1 MFTGIVN
8 SGFTSFI
15 MSVLGLVFVCMAG
28 VCRADGGDASGSAAE
43 YGATTPEEGAA
54 YDSNDLAG
62 TWYVHSLASGP
73 GAPWWEHGWWSIE
86 ADHSF
91 SGFIREY
98 KGALDPISGRFL
110 FASNGVATFLGA
122 RQDPDAVVFPHLHM
136 AANKSVVAGV
146 GAWPTDSPG
155 TAQMIV
161 LARCG
166 LSYQSSDLEGT
177 WYVHSLASG
186 PGAPWWEDG
195 YITVIADGSFRGM
208 VRQYKSDSKEM
219 SGRFQIDP
227 NGVVTIA
234 GLPQDPHADGYAV
247 LHLSADKNVIVG
259 VHMWSGGSPGTAE
272 MKIFTRKGE
281 SYSTSDLAGRW
292 YRHSIASGPGAPW
305 SEYGPMDIGDDGSFN
320 APFQQQYNSTPDEWS
335 GRFQIDSN
343 GVVTLAGKSLNP
355 YSNGYGVAHLSAD
368 KNVIAGIATWSS
380 GSPGT
385 SELMILTRMATAE

>member
-8 SGFTSFI
+8 SGSTSFI
-15 MSVLGLVFVCMAG
+15 ASVLGLSFVCMAG
-28 VCRADGGDASGSAAE
+28 VCRADGGDVSGGAAE
-43 YGATTPEEGAA
+43 YGVTTPEERAA

-62 TWYVHSLASGP
+62 KWYIHSLASGP

-86 ADHSF
+86 ADDSF

-122 RQDPDAVVFPHLHM
+122 RQDPDVVVFPHLHM

-146 GAWPTDSPG
+146 GAWPIDSPG
-155 TAQMIV
+155 TVQMIV
-161 LARCG
+161 MACRG

-195 YITVIADGSFRGM
+195 FITVSAGGFYNGM
-208 VRQYKSDSKEM
+208 VRQYKSDSKEL
-219 SGRFQIDP
+219 SGQFQIDP
-227 NGVVTIA
+227 NGIITIA

-247 LHLSADKNVIVG
+247 LHLSADKNVI
-259 VHMWSGGSPGTAE
+259 
-272 MKIFTRKGE
+272 
-281 SYSTSDLAGRW
+281 
-292 YRHSIASGPGAPW
+292 
-305 SEYGPMDIGDDGSFN
+305 
-320 APFQQQYNSTPDEWS
+320 
-335 GRFQIDSN
+335 
-343 GVVTLAGKSLNP
+343 
-355 YSNGYGVAHLSAD
+355 
-368 KNVIAGIATWSS
+368 AGIATWSR
-380 GSPGT
+380 GFPGT